1 MLLPNPDDN
10 LLYASI
16 DEAGRGSLVGCV
28 VSACVIW
35 QPTEYDHL
43 INDSKKI
50 TPKLRRELSDYIKAN
65 AIDYSITFIDQ
76 QKIDE
81 INILNATLESM
92 HRSLDKLNVNIDHI
106 LVDGNKFNP
115 YKEIPHTCIIQGDA
129 KYISIA
135 AASILAKVAR
145 DEYMIKL
152 ANEYP
157 EYGWSTNMGY
167 GTHDHIESLKKLG
180 PTPYHRK
187 TFIKNFI

>member
-35 QPTEYDHL
+35 QSTEYDH
-43 INDSKKI
+43 
-50 TPKLRRELSDYIKAN
+50 
-65 AIDYSITFIDQ
+65 SITFIDQ

-106 LVDGNKFNP
+106 LVDGNKFNK

-145 DEYMIKL
+145 DEYMVKL